1 MTIHDDGAYAVHDR
15 FDHVEAL
22 LSRYPELAEAELAEL
37 KRWFTKEASAFEV
50 ASLSSKDELRANYRA
65 FRAEHVDRLTTAE
78 LAAIIIASVVLL
90 GAIAFV
96 ALGG

>member
-37 KRWFTKEASAFEV
+37 KRWFAKEASAFEV
-50 ASLSSKDELRANYRA
+50 ASLSSKDELRSRYRA
-65 FRAEHVDRLTTAE
+65 FRADHIDKLGMVDVI
-78 LAAIIIASVVLL
+78 AIVCGSVLLL
-90 GAIAFV
+90 GAIAWF
-96 ALGG
+96 AMAG